1 MKNSRSL
8 NKYIANYDTLRPF
21 LRFIDY
27 GCYNKQYFQQ
37 QLGIS
42 ARTYEDNLARLRF
55 LLPEDMIQVHRQGH
69 REFHT
74 LRRNSYNN
82 AYNCVYRIFQAKNLK
97 PSTAFYL
104 LSLLQI
110 IENSPKPLTEKEIY
124 DFHLIPDSYGIE
136 PEQAKANI
144 PEINMS
150 TLKRYLRDLAD
161 LGLIHCNTSV
171 KPHAYSARANI
182 FQRLSPGELE
192 ELHYAIRYYMSLAPM
207 GTLGYQ
213 LEQGLNTIYR
223 MDMPEQEP
231 FQFKHNNIVLPIDD
245 AIIYTINRAIEEEQ
259 LLHFT
264 YNGKEITAL
273 PQQLTID
280 FITSRQYLLALTK
293 RSHRAVHFTHP
304 QTYRI
309 EQIANISIEP
319 MDSLERYRIPL
330 QLATE
335 PQLLELQLVY
345 DSDSTKHRLMY
356 RVSTRYPNAKIIQP
370 DEQHLSCLIQLID
383 PMSALPWIRTLYP
396 HVASI
401 NHNGLQQR
409 LQQDLK
415 EALESYGEYPPLP

>member
-27 GCYNKQYFQQ
+27 GCYNKQYFKQ

-74 LRRNSYNN
+74 LKRNSYNN
-82 AYNCVYRIFQAKNLK
+82 AYNCVYRIFQAKSLTS
-97 PSTAFYL
+97 STAFYL

-110 IENSPKPLTEKEIY
+110 IENTSKPLTEKEIY
-124 DFHLIPDSYGIE
+124 DFHLIPDSYGIVQ
-136 PEQAKANI
+136 EQPKAGI
-144 PEINMS
+144 PEITLS
-150 TLKRYLRDLAD
+150 TLKRQLQSLAE
-161 LGLIHCNTSV
+161 LGLIHYNTSV
-171 KPHAYSARANI
+171 KPHTYSAKANI
-182 FQRLSPGELE
+182 FQKLSQLELE
-192 ELHYAIRYYMSLAPM
+192 ELHYAIRYYMNLAPM

-213 LEQGLNTIYR
+213 LEHGLSAIYQ
-223 MDMPEQEP
+223 MNLPEQEP
-231 FQFKHNNIVLPIDD
+231 FQFKHNNIVMPIDD

-259 LLHFT
+259 LLHFS
-264 YNGKEITAL
+264 YNGKDIIAL

-293 RSHRAVHFTHP
+293 RSPRAVHFTHP

-309 EQIANISIEP
+309 EQITKISIESLDP
-319 MDSLERYRIPL
+319 MERYRVPL

-335 PQLLELQLVY
+335 PQPLELQLTY
-345 DSDSTKHRLMY
+345 NSESKKHSLMY
-356 RVSTRYPNAKIIQP
+356 RITTRYPRAKITEI
-370 DEQHLSCLIQLID
+370 DKQHLSCLIQLTD

-415 EALESYGEYPPLP
+415 EALENYGEYSPLS